1 MNCPACH
8 ADEATR
14 RYRLP
19 RYAIVRCDRC
29 RLLYNRDF
37 PDDDRVP
44 ETFDERYYHD
54 VQREA
59 FASIEDPSAD
69 ASRAIYQE
77 GLAFV
82 ERARGVGSLLD
93 IGCAFGVFMQI
104 ASARGWNVKG
114 VEVSPYASRYAREQC
129 GLDVVTGSGATV
141 PHPDNSFDLVTM
153 WDVLEHVRDARASV
167 RAAARWLKPGGYF
180 LVTTDNYD
188 SLLSRL
194 GGAVYAIS
202 LGMCAYP
209 IERFYIPFNSCYFTR
224 RDVSALFGNAGLQE
238 SYFRGIDYPIGK
250 IKLGVA
256 EKQLL
261 RVLYGLGERL
271 GMNSQFMMIARK
283 PNAA

>member
-8 ADEATR
+8 ADAATHR
-14 RYRLP
+14 FRLARYV
-19 RYAIVRCDRC
+19 IVRCERC
-29 RLLYNRDF
+29 GLLYNRDF
-37 PDDDRVP
+37 PDDDRVA

-59 FASIEDPSAD
+59 FAGIEDPSAD
-69 ASRAIYQE
+69 ASRTIYEQ
-77 GLAFV
+77 GLTFV
-82 ERARGVGSLLD
+82 ERERGVGRLLD

-114 VEVSPYASRYAREQC
+114 VEVSPYASRYAREQR
-129 GLDVVTGSGATV
+129 GLDVVTGSGADV
-141 PHPDNSFDLVTM
+141 RHPDNSFDLVTM

-167 RAAARWLKPGGYF
+167 QAAARWLKPGGYF

-194 GGAVYAIS
+194 GGAAYAVS
-202 LGMCAYP
+202 FGMFAYP

-224 RDVSALFGNAGLQE
+224 RDVTALFQNAGLQE
-238 SYFRGIDYPIGK
+238 HHFRGIDYPIDK
-250 IKLGVA
+250 IKLGAA
-256 EKQLL
+256 ERQLL
-261 RVLYGLGERL
+261 RVLYGLGGRL

-283 PNAA
+283 PKAA